1 MSTMKKIEPDQIYT
15 TRETQ
20 EFLKI
25 SSSTTKRL
33 LKGGI
38 IKAYKVGGTYR
49 IWGSEILKLVSP
61 ELESGVYQVYK
72 KVKDKTR
79 DTIERW

>member
-1 MSTMKKIEPDQIYT
+1 MPKIKPDQIYT
-15 TRETQ
+15 TKEAK

-25 SSSTTKRL
+25 SSSTAKRL
-33 LKGGI
+33 LKRGI

-61 ELESGVYQVYK
+61 EFESGVYQVYK

-79 DTIERW
+79 ETIEKW